1 MLEAFWQEIDQRFCS
16 SSDMNGHKLDLHHER
31 LLIKEMDWTD
41 QKDEVQITQSLA
53 LPFKVKLADKEPP
66 GC

>member
-1 MLEAFWQEIDQRFCS
+1 
-16 SSDMNGHKLDLHHER
+16 MNGHKLGLHHER